1 MENYTVQVTD
11 LSKRYPLVIKEPMHN
26 TFAGYFLS
34 LLYKPFKNLRELRK
48 LSKAQDSSI
57 KIEGY
62 LWALKDINFKS
73 QSNEIIGIIG
83 TNGSGKS
90 TLLKILSKITRPT
103 TGNVRLKGK
112 VASILEVGTG
122 FHHELTGK
130 DNIYLNGSVM
140 GMKKNEIDAKYDE
153 IIDFAGIHAYIDT
166 PIKRYS
172 SGMRVRLAFSVA
184 AHLNPDILIV
194 DEVLAVGDVE
204 FQKKCLGKIG
214 DVAQSGRTVFF
225 VSHDLNAVMS
235 LCNRVIW
242 IDKGE
247 MRDDGEPKKVVQN
260 YIDSVSKI
268 SNSTVDL
275 LNIDN
280 RVIPNRSI
288 KWKGDGALQ
297 LTKINLENQIHST
310 STFITGDKFTVNI
323 NYQLNNLDLINAPIE
338 LIVKIQNHNM
348 NDLLV
353 LSNLS
358 SNKTLPISERKGLI
372 KCIIPKLPLGEG
384 IYNISLEAKIAGAP
398 SDKIDGAA
406 SFEVKEGDF
415 YGTGFARSLQSNF
428 YTESIWEKS

>member
-1 MENYTVQVTD
+1 MADYTVQVTN
-11 LSKRYPLVIKEPMHN
+11 LSKRYPLVTKEPLHN
-26 TFAGYFLS
+26 TFVGYFLS

-48 LSKAQDSSI
+48 LSAAQDSSS
-57 KIEGY
+57 KIDGY

-103 TGNVRLKGK
+103 NGDVRIKGK
-112 VASILEVGTG
+112 VASLLEVGTG
-122 FHHELTGK
+122 FHHELSGK
-130 DNIYLNGSVM
+130 ENIYLNGSVL

-153 IIDFAGIHAYIDT
+153 IIEFSGINEYIDT

-184 AHLNPDILIV
+184 AHLDPDILIV
-194 DEVLAVGDVE
+194 DEVLAVGDAE

-242 IDKGE
+242 IHKGKL
-247 MRDDGEPKKVVQN
+247 MNDGEPKKVIQN
-260 YIDSVSKI
+260 YIDSSSKI

-280 RVIPNRSI
+280 RVR
-288 KWKGDGALQ
+288 WKGDGALQ
-297 LTKINLENQIHST
+297 LTKINLKNQTHST
-310 STFITGDKFTVNI
+310 SSFITGDKFIVNI
-323 NYQLNNLDLINAPIE
+323 DFKLNNLDLIDAPIE
-338 LIVKIQNHNM
+338 LIIKIQNQNM
-348 NDLLV
+348 NDVLV

-358 SNKTLPISERKGLI
+358 SNKKLLISDSKGLV
-372 KCIIPKLPLGEG
+372 KCLIPKLPLGEG
-384 IYNISLEAKIAGAP
+384 VYNINLEAKIAGGPA
-398 SDKIDGAA
+398 DKINGAA
-406 SFEVKEGDF
+406 SFEVLPGDF
-415 YGTGFARSLQSNF
+415 YGTGFASNLQSDF
-428 YTESIWEKS
+428 YAESIWEKS

>member
-1 MENYTVQVTD
+1 MADYTVQVTN
-11 LSKRYPLVIKEPMHN
+11 LSKRYPLVTKEPLHN
-26 TFAGYFLS
+26 TFVGYFLS

-48 LSKAQDSSI
+48 LSAAQDSSS
-57 KIEGY
+57 KIDGY

-103 TGNVRLKGK
+103 NGDVRIKGK
-112 VASILEVGTG
+112 VASLLEVGTG
-122 FHHELTGK
+122 FHHELSGK
-130 DNIYLNGSVM
+130 ENIYLNGSVL

-153 IIDFAGIHAYIDT
+153 IIEFSGINEYIDT

-184 AHLNPDILIV
+184 AHLDPDILIV
-194 DEVLAVGDVE
+194 DEVLAVGDAE

-242 IDKGE
+242 IDKGKL
-247 MRDDGEPKKVVQN
+247 MNDGEPKKVIQS
-260 YIDSVSKI
+260 YIDSSSKI

-280 RVIPNRSI
+280 RVR
-288 KWKGDGALQ
+288 WKGDGALQ
-297 LTKINLENQIHST
+297 LTKINLKNQTHST
-310 STFITGDKFTVNI
+310 SSFITGDKFIVNI
-323 NYQLNNLDLINAPIE
+323 DFELNNLDLIDAPIE
-338 LIVKIQNHNM
+338 LIIKIQNQNM
-348 NDLLV
+348 NDVLV

-358 SNKTLPISERKGLI
+358 SNKKLLISDSKGLV
-372 KCIIPKLPLGEG
+372 KCLIPKLPLGEG
-384 IYNISLEAKIAGAP
+384 VYNINLEAKIAGGPA
-398 SDKIDGAA
+398 DKINGAA
-406 SFEVKEGDF
+406 LFEVLPGDF
-415 YGTGFARSLQSNF
+415 YGTGFASNLQSDF
-428 YTESIWEKS
+428 YAESIWEKS

>member
-1 MENYTVQVTD
+1 MKDYTVQVTD
-11 LSKRYPLVIKEPMHN
+11 LSKRYPLVTKEPLHN
-26 TFAGYFLS
+26 TFVGYFLS

-48 LSKAQDSSI
+48 LSAAQDSSLNI
-57 KIEGY
+57 DGY
-62 LWALKDINFKS
+62 LWALKDINFQT

-103 TGNVRLKGK
+103 NGNVKIKGK
-112 VASILEVGTG
+112 VASLLEVGTG
-122 FHHELTGK
+122 FHHELSGK
-130 DNIYLNGSVM
+130 ENIYLNGSVL

-153 IIDFAGIHAYIDT
+153 IIDFSGINEYIDT

-184 AHLNPDILIV
+184 AHLDPDILIV
-194 DEVLAVGDVE
+194 DEVLAVGDAE

-242 IDKGE
+242 IDKGKL
-247 MRDDGEPKKVVQN
+247 MDDGEPKKVVQS
-260 YIDSVSKI
+260 YIDSASKI

-280 RVIPNRSI
+280 RVR
-288 KWKGDGALQ
+288 WKGDGALQ
-297 LTKINLENQIHST
+297 LTKINLKNQTHST
-310 STFITGDKFTVNI
+310 SSFITGDKFIVNI
-323 NYQLNNLDLINAPIE
+323 NFVLNNLDLIDAPIE
-338 LIVKIQNHNM
+338 VIIKIQNQNM
-348 NDLLV
+348 NDVLV

-358 SNKTLPISERKGLI
+358 SNKNLLISESNGLV
-372 KCIIPKLPLGEG
+372 KCTIPKLPLGEG
-384 IYNISLEAKIAGAP
+384 VYNINLEAKIAGGPA
-398 SDKIDGAA
+398 DKINGAA
-406 SFEVKEGDF
+406 SFEVLAGDF
-415 YGTGFARSLQSNF
+415 YGTGFASNLQSNF
-428 YTESIWEKS
+428 YAESIWEKP

>member
-1 MENYTVQVTD
+1 MEDYTVQVTD
-11 LSKRYPLVIKEPMHN
+11 LSKRYPLVTKEPLHN
-26 TFAGYFLS
+26 TFVGYFLS
-34 LLYKPFKNLRELRK
+34 MLYKPFKNLRELRK
-48 LSKAQDSSI
+48 LSAAQDSSS
-57 KIEGY
+57 KIDGY

-103 TGNVRLKGK
+103 NGDVRIKGK
-112 VASILEVGTG
+112 VASLLEVGTG
-122 FHHELTGK
+122 FHHELSGK
-130 DNIYLNGSVM
+130 ENIYLNGSVL

-153 IIDFAGIHAYIDT
+153 IIEFSGINEYIDT

-184 AHLNPDILIV
+184 AHLDPDILIV
-194 DEVLAVGDVE
+194 DEVLAVGDAE

-242 IDKGE
+242 IDKGKL
-247 MRDDGEPKKVVQN
+247 MNDGEPKKVIQS
-260 YIDSVSKI
+260 YIDSSSKI

-280 RVIPNRSI
+280 RVR
-288 KWKGDGALQ
+288 WKGDGALQ
-297 LTKINLENQIHST
+297 LTKINLKNQTHST
-310 STFITGDKFTVNI
+310 SSFITGDKFIVNI
-323 NYQLNNLDLINAPIE
+323 DFKLNNLDLIDAPIE
-338 LIVKIQNHNM
+338 LIIKIQNQNM
-348 NDLLV
+348 NDVLV

-358 SNKTLPISERKGLI
+358 SNKKLLISDSKGLV
-372 KCIIPKLPLGEG
+372 KCLIPKLPLGEG
-384 IYNISLEAKIAGAP
+384 VYNINLEAKIAGGPA
-398 SDKIDGAA
+398 DKINGAA
-406 SFEVKEGDF
+406 SFEVLPGDF
-415 YGTGFARSLQSNF
+415 YGTGFASNLQSDF
-428 YTESIWEKS
+428 YAESIWEKS

>member
-1 MENYTVQVTD
+1 MADYTVQVTN
-11 LSKRYPLVIKEPMHN
+11 LSKRYPLVTKEPLHN
-26 TFAGYFLS
+26 TFVGYFLS

-48 LSKAQDSSI
+48 LSAAQDSSS
-57 KIEGY
+57 KIDGY

-103 TGNVRLKGK
+103 NGDVRIKGK
-112 VASILEVGTG
+112 VASLLEVGTG
-122 FHHELTGK
+122 FHHELSGK
-130 DNIYLNGSVM
+130 ENIYLNGSVL

-153 IIDFAGIHAYIDT
+153 IIEFSGINEYIDT

-184 AHLNPDILIV
+184 AHLDPDILIV
-194 DEVLAVGDVE
+194 DEVLAVGDAE

-242 IDKGE
+242 IDKGKL
-247 MRDDGEPKKVVQN
+247 MNDGEPKKVIQN
-260 YIDSVSKI
+260 YIDSSSKI

-280 RVIPNRSI
+280 RVR
-288 KWKGDGALQ
+288 WKGDGALQ
-297 LTKINLENQIHST
+297 LTKINLKNQTHST
-310 STFITGDKFTVNI
+310 SSFITGDKFIVNI
-323 NYQLNNLDLINAPIE
+323 DFKLNNLDLIDAPIE
-338 LIVKIQNHNM
+338 LIIKIQNQNM
-348 NDLLV
+348 NDVLV

-358 SNKTLPISERKGLI
+358 SNKKLLISDSKGLV
-372 KCIIPKLPLGEG
+372 KCLIPKLPLGEG
-384 IYNISLEAKIAGAP
+384 VYNINLEAKIAGGPA
-398 SDKIDGAA
+398 DKINGAA
-406 SFEVKEGDF
+406 SFAGLPGHF
-415 YGTGFARSLQSNF
+415 
-428 YTESIWEKS
+428 

>member
-1 MENYTVQVTD
+1 MADYTVQVTN
-11 LSKRYPLVIKEPMHN
+11 LSKRYPLVTKEPLHN
-26 TFAGYFLS
+26 TFVGYFLS

-48 LSKAQDSSI
+48 LSAAQDSSS
-57 KIEGY
+57 KIDGY

-103 TGNVRLKGK
+103 NGDVRIKGK
-112 VASILEVGTG
+112 VASLLEVGTG
-122 FHHELTGK
+122 FHHELSGK
-130 DNIYLNGSVM
+130 ENIYLNGSVL

-153 IIDFAGIHAYIDT
+153 IIEFSGINEYIDT

-184 AHLNPDILIV
+184 AHLDPDILIV

-242 IDKGE
+242 IDKGKL
-247 MRDDGEPKKVVQN
+247 MNDGEPKKVIQS
-260 YIDSVSKI
+260 YIDSSSKI

-280 RVIPNRSI
+280 RVR
-288 KWKGDGALQ
+288 WKGDGALQ
-297 LTKINLENQIHST
+297 LTKINLKNQTHST
-310 STFITGDKFTVNI
+310 SSFITGDKFIVNI
-323 NYQLNNLDLINAPIE
+323 DFKLNNLDLIDAPIE
-338 LIVKIQNHNM
+338 LIIKIQNQNM
-348 NDLLV
+348 NDVLV

-358 SNKTLPISERKGLI
+358 SNKKLLISDSKGLV
-372 KCIIPKLPLGEG
+372 KCLIPKLPLGEG
-384 IYNISLEAKIAGAP
+384 VYNINLEAKIAGGPA
-398 SDKIDGAA
+398 DKINGAA
-406 SFEVKEGDF
+406 SFEVLPGDF
-415 YGTGFARSLQSNF
+415 YGTGFASNLQSDF
-428 YTESIWEKS
+428 YAESIWEKS

>member
-1 MENYTVQVTD
+1 MADYTVQVTN
-11 LSKRYPLVIKEPMHN
+11 LSKRYPLVTKEPLHN
-26 TFAGYFLS
+26 TFVGYFLS

-48 LSKAQDSSI
+48 LSAAQDSSS
-57 KIEGY
+57 KIDGY

-103 TGNVRLKGK
+103 NGDVRIKGK
-112 VASILEVGTG
+112 VASLLEVGTG
-122 FHHELTGK
+122 FHHELSGK
-130 DNIYLNGSVM
+130 ENIYLNGSVL

-153 IIDFAGIHAYIDT
+153 IIEFSGINEYIDT

-184 AHLNPDILIV
+184 AHLDPDILIV
-194 DEVLAVGDVE
+194 DEVLAVGDAE

-242 IDKGE
+242 IDKGKL
-247 MRDDGEPKKVVQN
+247 MNDGEPKKVIQS
-260 YIDSVSKI
+260 YIDSSSKI

-280 RVIPNRSI
+280 RVR
-288 KWKGDGALQ
+288 WKGDGALQ
-297 LTKINLENQIHST
+297 LTKINLKNQTHST
-310 STFITGDKFTVNI
+310 SSFITGDKFIVNI
-323 NYQLNNLDLINAPIE
+323 DFKLNNLDLIDAPIE
-338 LIVKIQNHNM
+338 LIIKIQNQNM
-348 NDLLV
+348 NDVLV

-358 SNKTLPISERKGLI
+358 SNKKLLISESKGLV
-372 KCIIPKLPLGEG
+372 KCLIPKLPLGEG
-384 IYNISLEAKIAGAP
+384 VYNINLEAKIAGGPA
-398 SDKIDGAA
+398 DKINGAA
-406 SFEVKEGDF
+406 SFEVLPGDF
-415 YGTGFARSLQSNF
+415 YGTGFASNLQSDF
-428 YTESIWEKS
+428 YAESIWEKS

>member
-1 MENYTVQVTD
+1 MADYTVQVTN
-11 LSKRYPLVIKEPMHN
+11 LSKRYPLVTKEPLHN
-26 TFAGYFLS
+26 TFVGYFLS

-48 LSKAQDSSI
+48 LSAAQDSSS
-57 KIEGY
+57 KIDGY

-103 TGNVRLKGK
+103 NGDVRIKGK
-112 VASILEVGTG
+112 VASLLEVGTG
-122 FHHELTGK
+122 FHHELSGK
-130 DNIYLNGSVM
+130 ENIYLNGSVL

-153 IIDFAGIHAYIDT
+153 IIEFSGINEYIDT

-184 AHLNPDILIV
+184 AHLDPDILIV
-194 DEVLAVGDVE
+194 DEVLAVGDAE

-242 IDKGE
+242 IDKGKL
-247 MRDDGEPKKVVQN
+247 MNDGEPKKVIQS
-260 YIDSVSKI
+260 YIDSSSKI

-280 RVIPNRSI
+280 RVR
-288 KWKGDGALQ
+288 WKGDGALQ
-297 LTKINLENQIHST
+297 LTKINLKNQSHST
-310 STFITGDKFTVNI
+310 SSFITGDKFIVNI
-323 NYQLNNLDLINAPIE
+323 DFKLNNLDLIDAPIE
-338 LIVKIQNHNM
+338 LIIKIQNQNM
-348 NDLLV
+348 NDVLV

-358 SNKTLPISERKGLI
+358 SNKKLLISDSKGLV
-372 KCIIPKLPLGEG
+372 KCLIPKLPLGEG
-384 IYNISLEAKIAGAP
+384 VYNINLEAKIAGGPA
-398 SDKIDGAA
+398 DKINGAA
-406 SFEVKEGDF
+406 SFEVLPGDF
-415 YGTGFARSLQSNF
+415 YGTGYASNLQSDF
-428 YTESIWEKS
+428 YAESIWEKS

>member
-1 MENYTVQVTD
+1 MADYTVQVTN
-11 LSKRYPLVIKEPMHN
+11 LSKRYPLVTKEPLHN
-26 TFAGYFLS
+26 TFVGYFLS

-48 LSKAQDSSI
+48 LSAAQDSSS
-57 KIEGY
+57 KIDGY

-103 TGNVRLKGK
+103 NGDVRIKGK
-112 VASILEVGTG
+112 VASLLEVGTG
-122 FHHELTGK
+122 FHHELSGK
-130 DNIYLNGSVM
+130 ENIYLNGSVL

-153 IIDFAGIHAYIDT
+153 IIEFSGINEYIDT

-184 AHLNPDILIV
+184 AHLDPDILIV
-194 DEVLAVGDVE
+194 DEVLAVGDAE

-242 IDKGE
+242 IDKGKL
-247 MRDDGEPKKVVQN
+247 MNDGEPKKVIQN
-260 YIDSVSKI
+260 YIDSSSKI

-280 RVIPNRSI
+280 RVR
-288 KWKGDGALQ
+288 WKGDGALQ
-297 LTKINLENQIHST
+297 LTKINLKNQTHST
-310 STFITGDKFTVNI
+310 SSFITGDKFIVNI
-323 NYQLNNLDLINAPIE
+323 DFKLNNLDLIDAPIE
-338 LIVKIQNHNM
+338 LIIKIQNQNM
-348 NDLLV
+348 NDVLV

-358 SNKTLPISERKGLI
+358 SNKKLLISDSKGLV
-372 KCIIPKLPLGEG
+372 KCLIPKLPLGEG
-384 IYNISLEAKIAGAP
+384 VYNINLEAKIAGGPA
-398 SDKIDGAA
+398 DKINGAA
-406 SFEVKEGDF
+406 SFEVLPGDF
-415 YGTGFARSLQSNF
+415 YGTGFASNLQSDF
-428 YTESIWEKS
+428 YAESIWEKS

>member
-1 MENYTVQVTD
+1 MADYTVQVTN
-11 LSKRYPLVIKEPMHN
+11 LSKRYPLVTKEPLHN
-26 TFAGYFLS
+26 TFVGYFLS

-48 LSKAQDSSI
+48 LSAAQDSSS
-57 KIEGY
+57 KIDGY

-103 TGNVRLKGK
+103 NGDVRIKGK
-112 VASILEVGTG
+112 VASLLEVGTG
-122 FHHELTGK
+122 FHHELSGK
-130 DNIYLNGSVM
+130 ENIYLNGSVL

-153 IIDFAGIHAYIDT
+153 IIEFSGINEYIDT

-184 AHLNPDILIV
+184 AHLDPDILIV
-194 DEVLAVGDVE
+194 DEVLAVGDAE

-242 IDKGE
+242 IDKGKL
-247 MRDDGEPKKVVQN
+247 MNDGEPKKVIQS
-260 YIDSVSKI
+260 YIDSASKI

-280 RVIPNRSI
+280 RVR
-288 KWKGDGALQ
+288 WKGDGALQ
-297 LTKINLENQIHST
+297 LTKINLKNQTHST
-310 STFITGDKFTVNI
+310 SSFITGDKFIVNI
-323 NYQLNNLDLINAPIE
+323 DFKLNNLDLIDAPIE
-338 LIVKIQNHNM
+338 LIIKIQNQNM
-348 NDLLV
+348 NDVLV

-358 SNKTLPISERKGLI
+358 SNKKLLISDSKGLV
-372 KCIIPKLPLGEG
+372 KCLIPKLPLGEG
-384 IYNISLEAKIAGAP
+384 VYNINLEAKIAGGPA
-398 SDKIDGAA
+398 DKINGAA
-406 SFEVKEGDF
+406 SFEVLPGDF
-415 YGTGFARSLQSNF
+415 YGTGFASNLQSDF
-428 YTESIWEKS
+428 YAESIWEKS

>member
-1 MENYTVQVTD
+1 MADYTVQVTN
-11 LSKRYPLVIKEPMHN
+11 LSKRYPLVTKEPLHN
-26 TFAGYFLS
+26 TFVGYFLS

-48 LSKAQDSSI
+48 LSAAQDSSS
-57 KIEGY
+57 KIDGY

-103 TGNVRLKGK
+103 NGDVRIKGK
-112 VASILEVGTG
+112 VASLLEVGTG
-122 FHHELTGK
+122 FHHELSGK
-130 DNIYLNGSVM
+130 ENIYLNGSVL

-153 IIDFAGIHAYIDT
+153 IIEFSGINEYIDT

-184 AHLNPDILIV
+184 AHLDPDILIV
-194 DEVLAVGDVE
+194 DEVLAVGDAE

-242 IDKGE
+242 IDKGKL
-247 MRDDGEPKKVVQN
+247 MNDGEPKKVIQS
-260 YIDSVSKI
+260 YIDSSSKI

-280 RVIPNRSI
+280 RVR
-288 KWKGDGALQ
+288 WKGDGALQ
-297 LTKINLENQIHST
+297 LTKINLKNQTHST
-310 STFITGDKFTVNI
+310 SSFITGDKFIVNI
-323 NYQLNNLDLINAPIE
+323 DFKLNNLDLIDAPIE
-338 LIVKIQNHNM
+338 LIIKIQNQNM
-348 NDLLV
+348 NDVLV

-358 SNKTLPISERKGLI
+358 SNKKLLISDSKGLV
-372 KCIIPKLPLGEG
+372 KCLIPKLPLGEG
-384 IYNISLEAKIAGAP
+384 VYNINLEAKIAGGPA
-398 SDKIDGAA
+398 DKINGAA
-406 SFEVKEGDF
+406 SFEVLPGDF
-415 YGTGFARSLQSNF
+415 YGTGFASNLQSDF
-428 YTESIWEKS
+428 YAESIWEKS

>member
-1 MENYTVQVTD
+1 MEDYTVQVTN
-11 LSKRYPLVIKEPMHN
+11 LSKRYPLVTKEPLHN
-26 TFAGYFLS
+26 TFVGYFLS

-48 LSKAQDSSI
+48 LSAAQDSSS
-57 KIEGY
+57 KIDGY

-103 TGNVRLKGK
+103 NGDVRIKGK
-112 VASILEVGTG
+112 VASLLEVGTG
-122 FHHELTGK
+122 FHHELSGK
-130 DNIYLNGSVM
+130 ENIYLNGSVL

-153 IIDFAGIHAYIDT
+153 IIEFSGINEYIDT

-184 AHLNPDILIV
+184 AHLDPDILIV
-194 DEVLAVGDVE
+194 DEVLAVGDAE

-242 IDKGE
+242 IDKGKL
-247 MRDDGEPKKVVQN
+247 MNDGEPKKVIQS
-260 YIDSVSKI
+260 YIDSSSKI

-280 RVIPNRSI
+280 RVR
-288 KWKGDGALQ
+288 WKGDGALQ
-297 LTKINLENQIHST
+297 LTKINLKNQTHST
-310 STFITGDKFTVNI
+310 SSFITGDKFIVNI
-323 NYQLNNLDLINAPIE
+323 DFKLNNLDLIDAPIE
-338 LIVKIQNHNM
+338 LIIKIQNQNM
-348 NDLLV
+348 NDVLV

-358 SNKTLPISERKGLI
+358 SNKKLLISDSKGLV
-372 KCIIPKLPLGEG
+372 KCLIPKLPLGEG
-384 IYNISLEAKIAGAP
+384 VYNINLEAKIAGGPA
-398 SDKIDGAA
+398 DKINGAA
-406 SFEVKEGDF
+406 SFEVLPGDF
-415 YGTGFARSLQSNF
+415 YGTGFARNLQSNF

>member
-1 MENYTVQVTD
+1 MADYTVQVTN
-11 LSKRYPLVIKEPMHN
+11 LSKRYPLVTKEPLHN
-26 TFAGYFLS
+26 TFVGYFLS

-48 LSKAQDSSI
+48 LSAAQDSSS
-57 KIEGY
+57 KIDGY

-103 TGNVRLKGK
+103 NGDVRIKGK
-112 VASILEVGTG
+112 VASLLEVGTG
-122 FHHELTGK
+122 FHHELSGK
-130 DNIYLNGSVM
+130 ENIYLNGSVL

-153 IIDFAGIHAYIDT
+153 IIEFSGINEYIDT

-242 IDKGE
+242 IDKGKL
-247 MRDDGEPKKVVQN
+247 MNDGEPKKVIQN
-260 YIDSVSKI
+260 YIDSSSKI

-280 RVIPNRSI
+280 RVR
-288 KWKGDGALQ
+288 WKGDGALQ
-297 LTKINLENQIHST
+297 LTKINLKNQTHST
-310 STFITGDKFTVNI
+310 SSFITGDKFIVNI
-323 NYQLNNLDLINAPIE
+323 DFKLNNLDLIDAPIE
-338 LIVKIQNHNM
+338 LIIKIQNQNM
-348 NDLLV
+348 NDVLV

-358 SNKTLPISERKGLI
+358 SNKKLLISDSKGLV
-372 KCIIPKLPLGEG
+372 KCLIPKLPLGEG
-384 IYNISLEAKIAGAP
+384 VYNINLEAKIAGGPA
-398 SDKIDGAA
+398 DKINGAA
-406 SFEVKEGDF
+406 SFEVLPGDF
-415 YGTGFARSLQSNF
+415 YGTGFASNLQSDF
-428 YTESIWEKS
+428 YAESIWEKS

>member
-1 MENYTVQVTD
+1 MADYTVQVTN
-11 LSKRYPLVIKEPMHN
+11 LSKRYPLVTKEPLHN
-26 TFAGYFLS
+26 TFVGYFLS

-48 LSKAQDSSI
+48 LSAAQDSSS
-57 KIEGY
+57 KIDGY

-103 TGNVRLKGK
+103 NGDVRIKGK
-112 VASILEVGTG
+112 VASLLEVGTG
-122 FHHELTGK
+122 FHHELSGK
-130 DNIYLNGSVM
+130 ENIYLNGSVL

-153 IIDFAGIHAYIDT
+153 IIEFSGINEYIDT

-184 AHLNPDILIV
+184 AHLDPDILIV
-194 DEVLAVGDVE
+194 DEVLAVGDAE

-242 IDKGE
+242 IDKGKL
-247 MRDDGEPKKVVQN
+247 MNDGEPKKVIQS
-260 YIDSVSKI
+260 YIDSSSKI

-280 RVIPNRSI
+280 RVR
-288 KWKGDGALQ
+288 WKGDGALQ
-297 LTKINLENQIHST
+297 LTKINLKNQTHST
-310 STFITGDKFTVNI
+310 SSFITGDKFIVNI
-323 NYQLNNLDLINAPIE
+323 DFKLNNLDLIDAPIE
-338 LIVKIQNHNM
+338 LIIKIQNQNM
-348 NDLLV
+348 NDVLV

-358 SNKTLPISERKGLI
+358 SNKKLLISDSKGLV
-372 KCIIPKLPLGEG
+372 KCLIPNLPLGEG
-384 IYNISLEAKIAGAP
+384 VYNINLEAKIAGGPA
-398 SDKIDGAA
+398 DKINGAA
-406 SFEVKEGDF
+406 SFEVLPGDF
-415 YGTGFARSLQSNF
+415 YGTGFASNLQSDF
-428 YTESIWEKS
+428 YAESIWEKS

>member
-1 MENYTVQVTD
+1 MADYTVQVTN
-11 LSKRYPLVIKEPMHN
+11 LSKRYPLVTKEPLHN
-26 TFAGYFLS
+26 TFVGYFLS

-48 LSKAQDSSI
+48 LSAAQDSSS
-57 KIEGY
+57 KIDGY

-103 TGNVRLKGK
+103 NGDVRIKGK
-112 VASILEVGTG
+112 VASLLEVGTG
-122 FHHELTGK
+122 FHHELSGK
-130 DNIYLNGSVM
+130 ENIYLNGSVL

-153 IIDFAGIHAYIDT
+153 IIEFSGINEYIDT

-242 IDKGE
+242 IDKGKL
-247 MRDDGEPKKVVQN
+247 MNDGEPKKVIQS
-260 YIDSVSKI
+260 YIDSSSKI

-280 RVIPNRSI
+280 RVR
-288 KWKGDGALQ
+288 WKGDGALQ
-297 LTKINLENQIHST
+297 LTKINLKNQTHST
-310 STFITGDKFTVNI
+310 SSFITGDKFIVNI
-323 NYQLNNLDLINAPIE
+323 DFKLNNLDLIDAPIE
-338 LIVKIQNHNM
+338 LIIKIQNQNM
-348 NDLLV
+348 NDVLV

-358 SNKTLPISERKGLI
+358 SNKKLLISDSKGLV
-372 KCIIPKLPLGEG
+372 KCLIPKLPLGEG
-384 IYNISLEAKIAGAP
+384 VYNINLEAKIAGGPA
-398 SDKIDGAA
+398 DKINGAA
-406 SFEVKEGDF
+406 SFEVLPGDF
-415 YGTGFARSLQSNF
+415 YGTGFASNLQSDF
-428 YTESIWEKS
+428 YAESIWEKS

>member
-1 MENYTVQVTD
+1 MADYTVQVTN
-11 LSKRYPLVIKEPMHN
+11 LSKRYPLVTKEPLHN
-26 TFAGYFLS
+26 TFVGYFLS
-34 LLYKPFKNLRELRK
+34 MLYKPFKNLRELRK
-48 LSKAQDSSI
+48 LSAAQDSSS
-57 KIEGY
+57 KIDGY

-103 TGNVRLKGK
+103 NGDVRIKGK
-112 VASILEVGTG
+112 VASLLEVGTG
-122 FHHELTGK
+122 FHHELSGK
-130 DNIYLNGSVM
+130 ENIYLNGSVL

-153 IIDFAGIHAYIDT
+153 IIEFSGINEYIDT

-184 AHLNPDILIV
+184 AHLDPDILIV

-242 IDKGE
+242 IDKGKL
-247 MRDDGEPKKVVQN
+247 MNDGEPKKVIQN
-260 YIDSVSKI
+260 YIDSSSKI

-280 RVIPNRSI
+280 RVR
-288 KWKGDGALQ
+288 WKGDGALQ
-297 LTKINLENQIHST
+297 LTKINLKNQTHST
-310 STFITGDKFTVNI
+310 SSFITGDKFIVNI
-323 NYQLNNLDLINAPIE
+323 DFKLNNLDLIDAPIE
-338 LIVKIQNHNM
+338 LIIKIQNQNM
-348 NDLLV
+348 NDVLV

-358 SNKTLPISERKGLI
+358 SNKKLLISDSKGLV
-372 KCIIPKLPLGEG
+372 KCLIPKLPLGEG
-384 IYNISLEAKIAGAP
+384 VYNINLEAKIAGGPA
-398 SDKIDGAA
+398 DKINGAA
-406 SFEVKEGDF
+406 SFEVLPGDF
-415 YGTGFARSLQSNF
+415 YGTGFASNLQSDF
-428 YTESIWEKS
+428 YAESIWEKS

>member
-1 MENYTVQVTD
+1 MENYSVEVTD
-11 LSKRYPLVIKEPMHN
+11 ISKRYPLVTKAPLHN
-26 TFAGYFLS
+26 TFVGNFIS
-34 LLYKPFKNLRELRK
+34 LLYRPFKNLTELKK
-48 LSKAQDSSI
+48 LSKAQDNSQEI
-57 KIEGY
+57 DGF

-73 QSNEIIGIIG
+73 QSNEIIGIVG

-103 TGNVRLKGK
+103 IGNVRIKGK

-130 DNIYLNGSVM
+130 ENIYLNGSVM
-140 GMKKNEIDAKYDE
+140 GMKKHEIDAKYDE
-153 IIDFAGIHAYIDT
+153 IINFSGINEYIDT

-184 AHLNPDILIV
+184 AHLDPDILIV

-242 IDKGE
+242 IDKGKL
-247 MRDDGEPKKVVQN
+247 MDDGEPKKVVQN
-260 YIDSVSKI
+260 YIESVSAI

-275 LNIDN
+275 LDIDD
-280 RVIPNRSI
+280 RDSHV
-288 KWKGDGALQ
+288 KWKGDRTFQ
-297 LTKINLENQIHST
+297 LTQINLKNQIHST
-310 STFITGDKFTVNI
+310 SSFSTGDKFIVNI
-323 NYQLNNLDLINAPIE
+323 NFKLNDLNLIDSPVE
-338 LIVKIQNHNM
+338 LIVKIQNQNM

-358 SNKTLPISERKGLI
+358 SNTKLLLSDRNGLI
-372 KCIIPKLPLGEG
+372 KCTIPKLPLGEG
-384 IYNISLEAKIAGAP
+384 IYNISLDAKVAGVPA
-398 SDKIDGAA
+398 DKINGVA
-406 SFEVKEGDF
+406 SFEVTAGDF

>member
-1 MENYTVQVTD
+1 MADYTVQVTN
-11 LSKRYPLVIKEPMHN
+11 LSKRYPLVTKEPLHN
-26 TFAGYFLS
+26 TFVGYFLS

-48 LSKAQDSSI
+48 LSAAQDSSS
-57 KIEGY
+57 KIDGY

-103 TGNVRLKGK
+103 NGDVRIKGK
-112 VASILEVGTG
+112 VASLLEVGTG
-122 FHHELTGK
+122 FHHELSGK
-130 DNIYLNGSVM
+130 ENIYLNGSVL

-153 IIDFAGIHAYIDT
+153 IIEFSGINEYIDT

-184 AHLNPDILIV
+184 AHLDPDILIV

-242 IDKGE
+242 IDKGKL
-247 MRDDGEPKKVVQN
+247 MDDGEPKKVIQN
-260 YIDSVSKI
+260 YIDSSSKI

-280 RVIPNRSI
+280 RVR
-288 KWKGDGALQ
+288 WKGDGALQ
-297 LTKINLENQIHST
+297 LTKINLKNHTHST
-310 STFITGDKFTVNI
+310 SSFITGDKFIVNI
-323 NYQLNNLDLINAPIE
+323 DFKLNNLDLIDAPIE
-338 LIVKIQNHNM
+338 LIIKIQNQNM
-348 NDLLV
+348 NDVLV

-358 SNKTLPISERKGLI
+358 SNKKLLISDSKGLV
-372 KCIIPKLPLGEG
+372 KCFIPKLPLGEG
-384 IYNISLEAKIAGAP
+384 VYNINLEAKIAGGPA
-398 SDKIDGAA
+398 DKINGAA
-406 SFEVKEGDF
+406 SFEVLPGDF
-415 YGTGFARSLQSNF
+415 YGTGFASNLQSDF
-428 YTESIWEKS
+428 YAESIWEKS

>member
-1 MENYTVQVTD
+1 MVD
-11 LSKRYPLVIKEPMHN
+11 ISKRYPLVTKAPLHN
-26 TFAGYFLS
+26 TFVGNFIS
-34 LLYKPFKNLRELRK
+34 LLYRPFKNLIELKK

-153 IIDFAGIHAYIDT
+153 IIEFSGINEYIDT

-184 AHLNPDILIV
+184 AHLDPDILIV

-242 IDKGE
+242 IDKGKL
-247 MRDDGEPKKVVQN
+247 MNDGEPKKVIQS
-260 YIDSVSKI
+260 YIDSSSKI

-280 RVIPNRSI
+280 RVR
-288 KWKGDGALQ
+288 WKGDGALQ
-297 LTKINLENQIHST
+297 LTKINLKNQTHST
-310 STFITGDKFTVNI
+310 SSFITGDKFIVNI
-323 NYQLNNLDLINAPIE
+323 DFKLNNLDLIDAPIE
-338 LIVKIQNHNM
+338 LIIKIQNQNM
-348 NDLLV
+348 NDVLV

-358 SNKTLPISERKGLI
+358 SNKKLLISDSKGLV
-372 KCIIPKLPLGEG
+372 KCLIPKLPLGEG
-384 IYNISLEAKIAGAP
+384 VYNINLEAKIAGGPA
-398 SDKIDGAA
+398 DKINGAA
-406 SFEVKEGDF
+406 SFEVLPGDF
-415 YGTGFARSLQSNF
+415 YGAGFASNLQSDF
-428 YTESIWEKS
+428 YAESIWEKS

>member
-1 MENYTVQVTD
+1 MADYTVQVTN
-11 LSKRYPLVIKEPMHN
+11 LSKRYPLVTKEPLHN
-26 TFAGYFLS
+26 TFVGYFLS

-48 LSKAQDSSI
+48 LSAAQDSSS
-57 KIEGY
+57 KIDGY

-103 TGNVRLKGK
+103 NGDVRIKGK
-112 VASILEVGTG
+112 VASLLEVGTG
-122 FHHELTGK
+122 FHHELSGK
-130 DNIYLNGSVM
+130 ENIYLNGSVL

-153 IIDFAGIHAYIDT
+153 IIEFSGINEYIDT

-184 AHLNPDILIV
+184 AHLDPDILIV
-194 DEVLAVGDVE
+194 DEVLAVGDAE

-242 IDKGE
+242 IDKGKL
-247 MRDDGEPKKVVQN
+247 MNDGEPKKVIQN
-260 YIDSVSKI
+260 YIDSSSKI

-280 RVIPNRSI
+280 RVR
-288 KWKGDGALQ
+288 WKGDGALQ
-297 LTKINLENQIHST
+297 LTKINLKNHTHST
-310 STFITGDKFTVNI
+310 SSFITGDKFIVNI
-323 NYQLNNLDLINAPIE
+323 DFKLNNLDLIDAPIE
-338 LIVKIQNHNM
+338 LIIKIQNQNM
-348 NDLLV
+348 NDVLV

-358 SNKTLPISERKGLI
+358 SNKKLLISDSKGLV
-372 KCIIPKLPLGEG
+372 KCLIPKLPLGEG
-384 IYNISLEAKIAGAP
+384 VYNINLEAKIAGGPA
-398 SDKIDGAA
+398 DKINGAA
-406 SFEVKEGDF
+406 SFEVLPGDF
-415 YGTGFARSLQSNF
+415 YGTGFASNLQSDF
-428 YTESIWEKS
+428 YAESIWEKS

>member
-1 MENYTVQVTD
+1 MADYTVQVTN
-11 LSKRYPLVIKEPMHN
+11 LSKRYPLVTKEPLHN
-26 TFAGYFLS
+26 TFVGYFLS

-48 LSKAQDSSI
+48 LSAAQDSSS
-57 KIEGY
+57 KIDGY

-103 TGNVRLKGK
+103 NGDVRIKGK
-112 VASILEVGTG
+112 VASLLEVGTG
-122 FHHELTGK
+122 FHHELSGK
-130 DNIYLNGSVM
+130 ENIYLNGSVL

-153 IIDFAGIHAYIDT
+153 IIEFSGINEYIDT

-184 AHLNPDILIV
+184 AHLDPDILIV

-242 IDKGE
+242 IDKGKL
-247 MRDDGEPKKVVQN
+247 MNDGEPKKVIQS
-260 YIDSVSKI
+260 YIDSSSKI

-280 RVIPNRSI
+280 RVR
-288 KWKGDGALQ
+288 WKGDGALQ
-297 LTKINLENQIHST
+297 LTKINLKNQTHST
-310 STFITGDKFTVNI
+310 SSFITGDKFIVNI
-323 NYQLNNLDLINAPIE
+323 DFKLNNLDLIDAPIE
-338 LIVKIQNHNM
+338 LIIKIQNQNM
-348 NDLLV
+348 NDVLV

-358 SNKTLPISERKGLI
+358 SNKKLLISDSKGLV
-372 KCIIPKLPLGEG
+372 KCLIPKLPLGEG
-384 IYNISLEAKIAGAP
+384 VYNINLEAKIAGGPA
-398 SDKIDGAA
+398 DKINGAA
-406 SFEVKEGDF
+406 SFEVLPGDF
-415 YGTGFARSLQSNF
+415 YGTGFASNLQSDF
-428 YTESIWEKS
+428 YAESICEKS

>member
-1 MENYTVQVTD
+1 MADYTVQVTN
-11 LSKRYPLVIKEPMHN
+11 LSKRYPLVTKEPLHN
-26 TFAGYFLS
+26 TFVGYFLS

-48 LSKAQDSSI
+48 LSAAQDSSS
-57 KIEGY
+57 KIDGY

-103 TGNVRLKGK
+103 NGDVRIKGK
-112 VASILEVGTG
+112 VASLLEVGTG
-122 FHHELTGK
+122 FHHELSGK
-130 DNIYLNGSVM
+130 ENIYLNGSVL

-153 IIDFAGIHAYIDT
+153 IIEFSGINEYIDT

-184 AHLNPDILIV
+184 AHLDPDILIV
-194 DEVLAVGDVE
+194 DEVLAVGDAE

-242 IDKGE
+242 IHKGKL
-247 MRDDGEPKKVVQN
+247 MNDGEPKKVIQN
-260 YIDSVSKI
+260 YIDSSSKI

-280 RVIPNRSI
+280 RVR
-288 KWKGDGALQ
+288 WKGDEALQ
-297 LTKINLENQIHST
+297 LTKINLKNQSHST
-310 STFITGDKFTVNI
+310 SSFITGDKFIVNI
-323 NYQLNNLDLINAPIE
+323 DFKLNNLDLIDAPIE
-338 LIVKIQNHNM
+338 LIIKIQNQNM
-348 NDLLV
+348 NDVLV

-358 SNKTLPISERKGLI
+358 SNKKLLISDSKGLV
-372 KCIIPKLPLGEG
+372 KCLIPKLPLGEG
-384 IYNISLEAKIAGAP
+384 VYNINLEAKIAGGPA
-398 SDKIDGAA
+398 DKINGAA
-406 SFEVKEGDF
+406 SFEVLPGDF
-415 YGTGFARSLQSNF
+415 YGTGFASNLQSDF
-428 YTESIWEKS
+428 YAESIWEKS

>member
-1 MENYTVQVTD
+1 MADYTVQVTN
-11 LSKRYPLVIKEPMHN
+11 LSKRYPLVTKEPLHN
-26 TFAGYFLS
+26 TFVGYFLS

-48 LSKAQDSSI
+48 LSAAQDSSS
-57 KIEGY
+57 KIDGY

-103 TGNVRLKGK
+103 NGDVRIKGK
-112 VASILEVGTG
+112 VASLLEVGTG
-122 FHHELTGK
+122 FHHELSGK
-130 DNIYLNGSVM
+130 ENIYLNGSVL

-153 IIDFAGIHAYIDT
+153 IIEFSGINEYIDT

-184 AHLNPDILIV
+184 AHLDPDILIV
-194 DEVLAVGDVE
+194 DEVLAVGDAE

-242 IDKGE
+242 IDKGKL
-247 MRDDGEPKKVVQN
+247 MNDGEPKKVIQN
-260 YIDSVSKI
+260 YIDSSSKI

-280 RVIPNRSI
+280 RVR
-288 KWKGDGALQ
+288 WKGDGALQ
-297 LTKINLENQIHST
+297 LTKINLKNQTHST
-310 STFITGDKFTVNI
+310 SSFITGDKFIVNI
-323 NYQLNNLDLINAPIE
+323 DFKLNNLDLIDAPIE
-338 LIVKIQNHNM
+338 LIIKIQNQNM
-348 NDLLV
+348 NDVLV

-358 SNKTLPISERKGLI
+358 SNKKLLISDSKGLV
-372 KCIIPKLPLGEG
+372 KCLIPKLPLGEG
-384 IYNISLEAKIAGAP
+384 VYNINLEAKIAGGPAN
-398 SDKIDGAA
+398 KINGAA
-406 SFEVKEGDF
+406 SFEVLPGDF
-415 YGTGFARSLQSNF
+415 YGTGFASNLQSDF
-428 YTESIWEKS
+428 YAESIWEKS

>member
-1 MENYTVQVTD
+1 M
-11 LSKRYPLVIKEPMHN
+11 
-26 TFAGYFLS
+26 
-34 LLYKPFKNLRELRK
+34 
-48 LSKAQDSSI
+48 
-57 KIEGY
+57 
-62 LWALKDINFKS
+62 
-73 QSNEIIGIIG
+73 EIIGIIG

-122 FHHELTGK
+122 FHHELSGK
-130 DNIYLNGSVM
+130 ENIYLNGSVL

-153 IIDFAGIHAYIDT
+153 IIEFSGINEYIDT

-184 AHLNPDILIV
+184 AHLDPDILIV
-194 DEVLAVGDVE
+194 DEVLAVGDAE

-242 IDKGE
+242 IDKGKL
-247 MRDDGEPKKVVQN
+247 MNDGEPKKVIQS
-260 YIDSVSKI
+260 YIDSSSKI

-280 RVIPNRSI
+280 RVR
-288 KWKGDGALQ
+288 WKGDGALQ
-297 LTKINLENQIHST
+297 LTKINLKNQTHST
-310 STFITGDKFTVNI
+310 SSFITGDKFIVNI
-323 NYQLNNLDLINAPIE
+323 DFKLNNLDLIDAPIE
-338 LIVKIQNHNM
+338 LIIKIQNQNM
-348 NDLLV
+348 NDVLV

-358 SNKTLPISERKGLI
+358 SNKKLLISDSKGLV
-372 KCIIPKLPLGEG
+372 KCLIPKLPLGEG
-384 IYNISLEAKIAGAP
+384 VYNINLEAKIAGGPA
-398 SDKIDGAA
+398 DKINGAA
-406 SFEVKEGDF
+406 SFEVLPGDF
-415 YGTGFARSLQSNF
+415 YGTGFASNLQSDF
-428 YTESIWEKS
+428 YAESIWEKS

>member
-1 MENYTVQVTD
+1 MADYTVQVTN
-11 LSKRYPLVIKEPMHN
+11 LSKRYPLVTKEPLHN
-26 TFAGYFLS
+26 TFVGYFLS

-48 LSKAQDSSI
+48 LSAAQDSSS
-57 KIEGY
+57 KIDGY

-153 IIDFAGIHAYIDT
+153 IIEFSGINEYIDT

-184 AHLNPDILIV
+184 AHLDPDILIV
-194 DEVLAVGDVE
+194 DEVLAVGDAE

-242 IDKGE
+242 IDKGKL
-247 MRDDGEPKKVVQN
+247 MNDGEPKKVIQS
-260 YIDSVSKI
+260 YIDSASKI
-268 SNSTVDL
+268 SDSTVDL

-280 RVIPNRSI
+280 RVR
-288 KWKGDGALQ
+288 WKGDGALQ
-297 LTKINLENQIHST
+297 LTKINLKNQTHST
-310 STFITGDKFTVNI
+310 SSFITGDKFIVNI
-323 NYQLNNLDLINAPIE
+323 DFKLNNLDLIDAPIE
-338 LIVKIQNHNM
+338 LIIKIQNQNM
-348 NDLLV
+348 NDVLV

-358 SNKTLPISERKGLI
+358 SNKKLLISDSKGLV
-372 KCIIPKLPLGEG
+372 KCLIPKLPLGEG
-384 IYNISLEAKIAGAP
+384 VYNINLEAKIAGGPA
-398 SDKIDGAA
+398 DKINGAA
-406 SFEVKEGDF
+406 SFEVLPGDF
-415 YGTGFARSLQSNF
+415 YGTGFASNLQSDF
-428 YTESIWEKS
+428 YAESIWEKS

>member
-1 MENYTVQVTD
+1 MADYTVQVTN
-11 LSKRYPLVIKEPMHN
+11 LSKRYPLVTKEPLHN
-26 TFAGYFLS
+26 TFVGYFLS

-48 LSKAQDSSI
+48 LSAAQDSSS
-57 KIEGY
+57 KIDGY

-103 TGNVRLKGK
+103 NGDVRIKGK
-112 VASILEVGTG
+112 VASLLEVGTG
-122 FHHELTGK
+122 FHHELSGK
-130 DNIYLNGSVM
+130 ENIYLNGSVL

-153 IIDFAGIHAYIDT
+153 IIEFSGINEYIDT

-184 AHLNPDILIV
+184 AHLDPDILIV
-194 DEVLAVGDVE
+194 DEVLAVGDAE

-242 IDKGE
+242 IDKGKL
-247 MRDDGEPKKVVQN
+247 MNDGEPKKVIQN
-260 YIDSVSKI
+260 YIDSSSKI

-280 RVIPNRSI
+280 RVR
-288 KWKGDGALQ
+288 WKGDGALQ
-297 LTKINLENQIHST
+297 LTKINLKNQTHST
-310 STFITGDKFTVNI
+310 SSFITGDKFIVNI
-323 NYQLNNLDLINAPIE
+323 DFKLNNLDLIDAPIE
-338 LIVKIQNHNM
+338 LIIKIQNQNM
-348 NDLLV
+348 NDVLV

-358 SNKTLPISERKGLI
+358 SNKKLLISDSKGLV
-372 KCIIPKLPLGEG
+372 KCLIPKLPLGEG
-384 IYNISLEAKIAGAP
+384 VYNINLDAKIAGGPA
-398 SDKIDGAA
+398 DKINGAA
-406 SFEVKEGDF
+406 SFEVLPGDF
-415 YGTGFARSLQSNF
+415 YGTGFASNLQSDF
-428 YTESIWEKS
+428 YAESIWEKS

>member
-1 MENYTVQVTD
+1 MADYTVQVTN
-11 LSKRYPLVIKEPMHN
+11 LSKRYPLVTKEPLHN
-26 TFAGYFLS
+26 TFVGYFLS

-48 LSKAQDSSI
+48 LSAAQDSSS
-57 KIEGY
+57 KIDGY

-103 TGNVRLKGK
+103 NGDVRIKGK
-112 VASILEVGTG
+112 VASLLEVGTG
-122 FHHELTGK
+122 FHHELSGK
-130 DNIYLNGSVM
+130 ENIYLNGSVL

-153 IIDFAGIHAYIDT
+153 IIEFSGINEYIDT

-184 AHLNPDILIV
+184 AHLDPDILIV
-194 DEVLAVGDVE
+194 DEVLAVGDAE

-242 IDKGE
+242 IDKGKL
-247 MRDDGEPKKVVQN
+247 MNDGEPKKVIQN
-260 YIDSVSKI
+260 YIDSSSKI

-280 RVIPNRSI
+280 RVR
-288 KWKGDGALQ
+288 WKGDGALQ
-297 LTKINLENQIHST
+297 LTKINLKNQTHST
-310 STFITGDKFTVNI
+310 SSFITGDKFIVNI
-323 NYQLNNLDLINAPIE
+323 DFKLNNLDLIDAPIE
-338 LIVKIQNHNM
+338 LIIKIQNQNM
-348 NDLLV
+348 NDVLV

-358 SNKTLPISERKGLI
+358 SNKKLLISDSKGLV
-372 KCIIPKLPLGEG
+372 KCLIPKLPLGEG
-384 IYNISLEAKIAGAP
+384 VYNINLEAKIAGGPA
-398 SDKIDGAA
+398 DKINGAA
-406 SFEVKEGDF
+406 SFEVLPGDF
-415 YGTGFARSLQSNF
+415 YGTGFASNLQSDF
-428 YTESIWEKS
+428 YAESIWEKP